1 MGNWSAKDRLIDK
14 YSSALIEAANDSI
27 DWNNVNDNFEVD
39 FDFDDYLKDFAEELE
54 NLIIQ
59 DVKEQINQIL

>member
-27 DWNNVNDNFEVD
+27 DWNNV
-39 FDFDDYLKDFAEELE
+39 
-54 NLIIQ
+54 
-59 DVKEQINQIL
+59 

>member
-1 MGNWSAKDRLIDK
+1 M
-14 YSSALIEAANDSI
+14 
-27 DWNNVNDNFEVD
+27 FEVD